1 MIKRYAHSDF
11 EMQPMRRAVDA
22 ADDGRTQAMPEVQ
35 IAAVESSAYAEAV
48 AGTESG
54 APWLILPGW
63 RCSRCEASMSLLWV

>member
-11 EMQPMRRAVDA
+11 EVQSMRREVDA
-22 ADDGRTQAMPEVQ
+22 ADAGGTQTMPEVQ

-54 APWLILPGW
+54 APWIGTRGWWSSGW
-63 RCSRCEASMSLLWV
+63 RCEGTRP